1 VTRSFT
7 LEEAN
12 RLIPRV
18 AATLG
23 RTTQL
28 LTQARAIARR
38 LADAGLT
45 GPRPG
50 ELPDEAALE
59 EAGIDE
65 PTLVA
70 DRARAELLLEA
81 ARDEARELEALGVVV
96 RDLERGLV
104 DFRSVVDGEREVWL
118 CWQLGE
124 REIRFFH
131 ELHAGFVGRQPVE
144 GHRFFRSR
152 QLVPPRS
159 SE

>member
-1 VTRSFT
+1 VSRSFT
-7 LEEAN
+7 LDEAN

-28 LTQARAIARR
+28 IGQARAIARR
-38 LADAGLT
+38 LAEAGLS
-45 GPRPG
+45 GERPG
-50 ELPDEAALE
+50 ELPDADDVDDPELAAELARARLLAEAA
-59 EAGIDE
+59 
-65 PTLVA
+65 T
-70 DRARAELLLEA
+70 
-81 ARDEARELEALGVVV
+81 DEARRLEALGIVV

-131 ELHAGFVGRQPVE
+131 DLHAGFVGRKPVD

-152 QLVPPRS
+152 QLIPPRS

>member
-1 VTRSFT
+1 MTRFFT

-12 RLIPRV
+12 ALIPQV

-28 LTQARAIARR
+28 IGQMRTIARR
-38 LADAGLT
+38 LG
-45 GPRPG
+45 
-50 ELPDEAALE
+50 
-59 EAGIDE
+59 EAGVRSDTPGQLPELEDVEDE
-65 PTLVA
+65 ELA
-70 DRARAELLLEA
+70 RELGRARMLAEVA
-81 ARDEARELEALGVVV
+81 ADEARRLEALGIVV

-104 DFRSVVDGEREVWL
+104 DFRSVVDGIREVWL

-124 REIRFFH
+124 RTIAYFH
-131 ELHAGFVGRQPVE
+131 DLHAGFPGRQPVE

>member
-1 VTRSFT
+1 MTRTFT

-12 RLIPRV
+12 RLVPRV
-18 AATLG
+18 AATLA

-28 LTQARAIARR
+28 IAQARAIARR
-38 LADAGLT
+38 LADAGVT
-45 GPRPG
+45 APQPG
-50 ELPDEAALE
+50 ELPSPEDVDAV
-59 EAGIDE
+59 DE
-65 PTLVA
+65 PELAADVA
-70 DRARAELLLEA
+70 RARMLAEA
-81 ARDEARELEALGVVV
+81 ARDQARALTELGVVV

-124 REIRFFH
+124 RDIRYFH
-131 ELHAGFVGRQPVE
+131 DLHAGFPGRQPVE

>member
-1 VTRSFT
+1 MTRFFT

-12 RLIPRV
+12 ALIPQV

-23 RTTQL
+23 RTTQIIGQMR
-28 LTQARAIARR
+28 TIARR
-38 LADAGLT
+38 LGEAGIRSET
-45 GPRPG
+45 PG
-50 ELPDEAALE
+50 ELPEVDDIEDEALA
-59 EAGIDE
+59 
-65 PTLVA
+65 A
-70 DRARAELLLEA
+70 DLRRARMLAEVA
-81 ARDEARELEALGVVV
+81 TDEARRLELLGIVV

-104 DFRSVVDGEREVWL
+104 DFRSVVDGVREVWL

-124 REIRFFH
+124 RKIEYFH
-131 ELHAGFVGRQPVE
+131 DLHSGFPGRQPVE

>member
-1 VTRSFT
+1 MTRFFT

-12 RLIPRV
+12 ALVPQV

-28 LTQARAIARR
+28 IGRMRTIARR
-38 LADAGLT
+38 LA
-45 GPRPG
+45 
-50 ELPDEAALE
+50 
-59 EAGIDE
+59 EAGVRGSSPGQLPEMEDVEDE
-65 PTLVA
+65 ELRLELGRAKMLAEVA
-70 DRARAELLLEA
+70 T
-81 ARDEARELEALGVVV
+81 DEARRLEALGIVV

-104 DFRSVVDGEREVWL
+104 DFRSVADGQREVWL

-124 REIRFFH
+124 RKIEYFH
-131 ELHAGFVGRQPVE
+131 DLHAGFPGRQPVE